1 MIESILDTRVK
12 MKIAKLFAERNDALQ
27 VSDVA
32 RILKLSKS
40 RTSECLRELAEK
52 GILESKVIGRSLIYN
67 LSSTAMAKTVS
78 KALTQE
84 KALLTE
90 IEKELVQDI
99 KRLKLISLALFGS
112 SLKGL
117 KTGSD
122 IDLILIYDDKIEKD
136 KLYEISSTLSAKF
149 GFHISI
155 LTMSLKELKEKAK
168 RGEEFVLNIL
178 ATHKLLYGK
187 PLEDLIW

>member
-1 MIESILDTRVK
+1 MIENILDTKAK
-12 MKIAKLFAERNDALQ
+12 MKIAKLFAEREEAFQ

-40 RTSECLRELAEK
+40 RTSECLKELEEK
-52 GILESKVIGRSLIYN
+52 GILESKVIGRSLIYK
-67 LSSTAMAKTVS
+67 LSSTNLAKTIS

-84 KALLTE
+84 KVLLSE
-90 IEKELVQDI
+90 IEKEVV
-99 KRLKLISLALFGS
+99 KETKKLKPISLALFGS
-112 SLKGL
+112 SLKEL
-117 KTGSD
+117 KSSSD
-122 IDLILIYDDKIEKD
+122 IDFILIYNGKIKKEKI
-136 KLYEISSTLSAKF
+136 YEISSRLSAQF

-155 LTMSLKELKEKAK
+155 FAMNIIELRKKAK